1 MPNVYQCPLWRY
13 LKRSDCVPIRKA
25 NMRADANDSFM
36 SMSASN
42 RRRSQQHLAVRYPTP
57 SQLAAIVDS
66 RRLQM
71 KYDPD
76 DPLAK
81 NCPPLNPSP
90 EEVAHQKM
98 LDLCMEKLGY
108 SPDDLLEGLPS

>member
-1 MPNVYQCPLWRY
+1 
-13 LKRSDCVPIRKA
+13 
-25 NMRADANDSFM
+25 
-36 SMSASN
+36 
-42 RRRSQQHLAVRYPTP
+42 
-57 SQLAAIVDS
+57 
-66 RRLQM
+66 M